1 MSNQHVKIL
10 LADDDPEDR
19 SIMQIVFDE
28 LALSTNIFFVED
40 GAGVIDFLQQIE
52 ISDLL
57 PDLIILDLNMPKL
70 SGTETLKILKTH
82 DRYKGIPII
91 IFSTSLNEIQM
102 RECMLMGA
110 SSYVIKPNTFEECLT
125 TGRRFYE
132 FSQKQYTFPALMS
145 T

>member
-28 LALSTNIFFVED
+28 LSLSPNIYFVED
-40 GAGVIDFLQQIE
+40 GTGVIDYLQQTQIQ
-52 ISDLL
+52 SNL

-70 SGTETLKILKTH
+70 SGSETLRILKA
-82 DRYKGIPII
+82 DERYRNIPII

-102 RECMLMGA
+102 KECMAMGA

-125 TGRRFYE
+125 TGKRFYE
-132 FSQKQYTFPALMS
+132 FSQKRYTFPALMS
-145 T
+145 M

>member
-1 MSNQHVKIL
+1 MNNQHVKIL

-28 LALSTNIFFVED
+28 LDLSADIFFVED
-40 GAGVIDFLQQIE
+40 GTGVIEYLRE
-52 ISDLL
+52 VSGSTYL
-57 PDLIILDLNMPKL
+57 PDLIVLDLNMPKL
-70 SGTETLKILKTH
+70 SGSETLKILKTH
-82 DRYKGIPII
+82 DLYKNIPII

-102 RECMLMGA
+102 RECMAMGA

-132 FSQKQYTFPALMS
+132 FSRKQYTFPALMS

>member
-19 SIMQIVFDE
+19 SIMQIVFEE
-28 LALSTNIFFVED
+28 LALSSNISFVED
-40 GAGVIDFLQQIE
+40 GTGVIEYLQQVGPE
-52 ISDLL
+52 SML

-82 DRYKGIPII
+82 DRYKNIPII

-102 RECMLMGA
+102 KECMSMGA

-132 FSQKQYTFPALMS
+132 FSRKQYTFPALMS
-145 T
+145 S